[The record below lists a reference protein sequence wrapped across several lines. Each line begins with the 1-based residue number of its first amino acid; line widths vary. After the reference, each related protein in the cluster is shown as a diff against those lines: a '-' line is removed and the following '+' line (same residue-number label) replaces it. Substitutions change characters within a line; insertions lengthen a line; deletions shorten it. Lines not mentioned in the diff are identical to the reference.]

1 VIPRQPSLAYVKIDG
16 KQQENVKYFQYLDSI
31 ITNDAKCKHVIKSRI
46 AKGRAAL
53 NNNNNNNNNSN
64 NNNNNNNNSSSNNN
78 NSSSSSNNNN
88 NNSSSSNNN
97 NNNKNRFSSKLG
109 LILRNKLGKYY
120 IRSMIENWTLRKLDQ
135 KY

>member
-1 VIPRQPSLAYVKIDG
+1 VIPRQPSLAYIKIDG

-53 NNNNNNNNNSN
+53 NNNNNNN
-64 NNNNNNNNSSSNNN
+64 
-78 NSSSSSNNNN
+78 
-88 NNSSSSNNN
+88 
-97 NNNKNRFSSKLG
+97 KNRFSSKLG